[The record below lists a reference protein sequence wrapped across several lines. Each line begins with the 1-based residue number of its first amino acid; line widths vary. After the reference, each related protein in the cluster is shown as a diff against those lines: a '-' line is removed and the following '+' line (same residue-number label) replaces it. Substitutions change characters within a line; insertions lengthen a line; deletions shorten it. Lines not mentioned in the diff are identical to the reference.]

1 MHILLVHV
9 SGTLNQALI
18 AEDLYNRKL
27 NTEAT
32 RSSKSFNKHTNSS
45 LSHYAV
51 LLLIRHA
58 VNPACVAVVFTST
71 F

>member
-9 SGTLNQALI
+9 SGILNQALI
-18 AEDLYNRKL
+18 GEKLEDLYNRKL

-51 LLLIRHA
+51 LLLCTIE
-58 VNPACVAVVFTST
+58 SDML
-71 F
+71 